1 MIRALSLIYS
11 AFALII
17 KNERGRYLTPLL
29 NLLETKSKQTN
40 SSESKKLISKS
51 NHFMRNIDRM
61 ALPKTGT
68 DAELPLFLTSQDP
81 VKTYLARK
89 GHETTDGPLIVENIL
104 KMCCYWKVEKK

>member
-1 MIRALSLIYS
+1 
-11 AFALII
+11 
-17 KNERGRYLTPLL
+17 
-29 NLLETKSKQTN
+29 
-40 SSESKKLISKS
+40 
-51 NHFMRNIDRM
+51 M